1 MSKKSLETQ
10 NQTQKKQDKP
20 IKVDLEFEELLE
32 DLLKV
37 KPMEKKKPVKKEK
50 SKPKK

>member
-1 MSKKSLETQ
+1 MKKQ
-10 NQTQKKQDKP
+10 KTQKDKP
-20 IKVDLEFEELLE
+20 VESELEFEELLE

-37 KPMEKKKPVKKEK
+37 KPPEKKKAVKKEK

>member
-1 MSKKSLETQ
+1 MKK
-10 NQTQKKQDKP
+10 NKIQKDKP
-20 IKVDLEFEELLE
+20 IKAELEFEELSE

-37 KPMEKKKPVKKEK
+37 KPMEKKKPAKKEK